1 VLRSTV
7 FNVRDEFDAAKP
19 QSLQQHKIVRKMSIR
34 ATTQSGK
41 SGASPADGLRR
52 ETPRNVGID
61 AAEVLA
67 FLDEIEARGLELHSF
82 MLHRNGAVAAEGWWW
97 PYLPERSYIMHS
109 LAKSFLACAV
119 GLALDEGLFHLDD
132 KVISFFPE
140 YLPESVDDKLAAM
153 TVEDLLT
160 MRSGHGEETSGAI
173 WRSIGTSWISEFFKI
188 PLPYAPGTKFVYTSA
203 ASYMLSAILFK
214 VTGETLHAYLKPRLF
229 DPLGI
234 SGETWDVGPD
244 GINPGGNG
252 LSCKT
257 ADILKLGILHVQLGV
272 WDGKRI
278 LSESWVLEATRS
290 HGGNNY
296 GYHWVTG
303 PDGDYRA
310 IGLFVQMT
318 IVFPRHGAVIAMTAG
333 IDQSATLLPILYRH
347 FPVAFK
353 DWPIKDAA
361 ADARLKDRLEG
372 VAAPH
377 TMVSAP
383 SALPARISGLAYRMP
398 ANPQGIVTVRFEFT
412 ANRCTFH
419 LSDANGEHAIEM
431 GLGDFIET
439 RASMPGRDLHHGYVL
454 NDALVVAGARWRDA
468 ATLEMTWIFV
478 QSAFWD
484 TIVCRFEGREIT
496 LDRCV
501 NVNSKALNHPTLKG
515 TAAGG

>member
-1 VLRSTV
+1 
-7 FNVRDEFDAAKP
+7 
-19 QSLQQHKIVRKMSIR
+19 MSIR
-34 ATTQSGK
+34 ATTHSGE
-41 SGASPADGLRR
+41 SGASFADELRR
-52 ETPRNVGID
+52 AAPRNLGID

-67 FLDEIEARGLELHSF
+67 FLDEVEARGLELHSF
-82 MLHRNGAVAAEGWWW
+82 MLHRHGAVAAEGWWW
-97 PYLPERSYIMHS
+97 PYRPELPYIMHS

-119 GLALDEGLFHLDD
+119 GLALDEGLVHLDD

-140 YLPESVDDKLAAM
+140 YLPTKVDDRLAAM

-188 PLPYAPGTKFVYTSA
+188 PLLHAPGTKFVYTSA

-214 VTGETLHAYLKPRLF
+214 VTGQTLHEYLKPRLF

-234 SGETWDVGPD
+234 NGETWDVGPD

-257 ADILKLGILHVQLGV
+257 ADILKLGILHAQLGL
-272 WDGKRI
+272 WEDQRI

-318 IVFPRHGAVIAMTAG
+318 IVFPKHGAVIAVTAG

-347 FPVAFK
+347 FPAAFK
-353 DWPIKDAA
+353 DGALKDAA

-372 VAAPH
+372 AAAPQ
-377 TMVSAP
+377 TIVSAP
-383 SALPARISGLAYRMP
+383 STLPARISGVDYRMS
-398 ANPQGIVTVRFEFT
+398 ANPQGITSVRFDF
-412 ANRCTFH
+412 ADSRCTFH
-419 LSDANGEHAIEM
+419 LSDTNGEHAIEM
-431 GLGDFIET
+431 GLSDFIET
-439 RASMPGRDLHHGYVL
+439 RASMPGRDLHHGYKL
-454 NDALVVAGARWRDA
+454 TDTLVAAGARWRDA
-468 ATLEMTWIFV
+468 TTLEMTWIFV
-478 QSAFWD
+478 QSAFRD
-484 TIVCRFEGREIT
+484 TIVCRFEGNEIT
-496 LDRCV
+496 LDRSV
-501 NVNSKALNHPTLKG
+501 NVNSKALSHPTLKG
-515 TAAGG
+515 RAAGA